1 MEYVHRETG
10 AFGEE
15 ARKMLVAFIQDK
27 HDTHWKYITAEDEPE
42 SPVPVCRSVVVKP
55 SQPARQPKPRKET
68 RPDSPMS
75 LGEPE
80 PILLE
85 EPPRKKQRVEAATL
99 STLLNDLACTPSLS
113 VGDSDVSETEDE
125 TMNEHNVIETAVH
138 IQKTDTYYE
147 KVYEEEDDKLNHKE
161 SKASKGSE
169 EKKNEKQSKRNQ
181 SKTKTQEKKDEHR
194 DTITKTHNEKHDET
208 KKDKRKVIQ
217 TQNRNDEQIRKVTET
232 QSDDRNKSETQND
245 KQNEASKDTSKENQ
259 NVTHKQNMIDEQTE
273 KEIQNENEKEGNKE
287 TKSDK
292 LKDTEKQCM
301 TDKPRKPQ
309 NVAPENKEREES
321 DDVDIDR
328 PDVIGEESKKDKKT
342 DKEKEM
348 RVEIG
353 GLNVKET
360 QNKRE
365 NHEPKKKD
373 KNTDK
378 EQKTPQEKK
387 EAGVNKV
394 NLKSKE
400 NKTENQ
406 KGKDMSNKKVDKMK
420 TKSVESQKKK
430 ITLKEY
436 EARRE
441 DDKVI
446 QDGNG
451 YQILDDILQDITK
464 TYSRAQPISS
474 ETIQVQNAD
483 QTESQPEFLET
494 LNAVAS
500 ITNDNVDQVVENACG
515 VVSDCALELVEELV
529 ITEEIDNII
538 DRISEE
544 IIEEKNLRK
553 EQKSKRKAEKRK
565 LEQNDV
571 NEPNE
576 KRLSECGENTYVT
589 ETEINNMGNDK
600 DLENLKKIQGC
611 KVVLNVGGARFE
623 TSILTLRKDSN
634 SLLAKLFSEHSPI
647 IPQGNSIFLD
657 RDASHF
663 KLILNYLRYDGDI
676 MPAMLPRE
684 KRHLQE
690 LLKECEY
697 YRIQGLYKIVK
708 RRLKHLTELY
718 GVDC

>member
-10 AFGEE
+10 VFGEE
-15 ARKMLVAFIQDK
+15 ARQMLVAFIKDK
-27 HDTHWKYITAEDEPE
+27 QDTHWKYVTDDNELE
-42 SPVPVCRSVVVKP
+42 SPLPVRSVVVKP
-55 SQPARQPKPRKET
+55 SQQARRPKPRQET

-75 LGEPE
+75 LVEPE

-85 EPPRKKQRVEAATL
+85 EPPRKKQRVEIATL
-99 STLLNDLACTPSLS
+99 LKDLACSPSLS
-113 VGDSDVSETEDE
+113 LDDSVSEMEDE
-125 TMNEHNVIETAVH
+125 SINEPENESTITET
-138 IQKTDTYYE
+138 
-147 KVYEEEDDKLNHKE
+147 VYNEQLNSKEADKLFDKE
-161 SKASKGSE
+161 RNKTSNINFKGSE
-169 EKKNEKQSKRNQ
+169 KSEKGKSNAKKSERND
-181 SKTKTQEKKDEHR
+181 SKTKTGDKRDKHGDMSKNTHYEKQ
-194 DTITKTHNEKHDET
+194 DET
-208 KKDKRKVIQ
+208 KKDQRKVTE
-217 TQNRNDEQIRKVTET
+217 TQNKNDKQIEKVTET
-232 QSDDRNKSETQND
+232 QSDDRNKSETNRD
-245 KQNEASKDTSKENQ
+245 KQTVTQTHNETDKRSGHVQETQFDKHNEGSKENK
-259 NVTHKQNMIDEQTE
+259 NVTPKKNTTVEQIE
-273 KEIQNENEKEGNKE
+273 NGKESQDKNEKQYNEE

-292 LKDTEKQCM
+292 QKVTEKQCN
-301 TDKPRKPQ
+301 TSKPSGTQ
-309 NVAPENKEREES
+309 NVMFESKERDENNDKDTDGQNVMDAHDKNEE
-321 DDVDIDR
+321 
-328 PDVIGEESKKDKKT
+328 
-342 DKEKEM
+342 
-348 RVEIG
+348 
-353 GLNVKET
+353 
-360 QNKRE
+360 
-365 NHEPKKKD
+365 HKKKD
-373 KNTDK
+373 KNDK
-378 EQKTPQEKK
+378 NIEKERKKDQQEKK
-387 EAGVNKV
+387 ETNVKKD

-400 NKTENQ
+400 SKTDNLR
-406 KGKDMSNKKVDKMK
+406 GKDISSKKEDKMNTNIVENHKKKV
-420 TKSVESQKKK
+420 
-430 ITLKEY
+430 TLKEY
-436 EARRE
+436 EVRRE
-441 DDKVI
+441 ADKVI
-446 QDGNG
+446 QEGCG
-451 YQILDDILQDITK
+451 SRILDDIMQDITN
-464 TYSRAQPISS
+464 TYNSTQHQI
-474 ETIQVQNAD
+474 
-483 QTESQPEFLET
+483 ESQPEFLET
-494 LNAVAS
+494 LSAVAS
-500 ITNDNVDQVVENACG
+500 ITNDSVDQVVENACG

-529 ITEEIDNII
+529 ITEEIDNVI

-565 LEQNDV
+565 LEQNDA

-576 KRLSECGENTYVT
+576 KRLSECGENTDVI
-589 ETEINNMGNDK
+589 ETEKNNTGNDK